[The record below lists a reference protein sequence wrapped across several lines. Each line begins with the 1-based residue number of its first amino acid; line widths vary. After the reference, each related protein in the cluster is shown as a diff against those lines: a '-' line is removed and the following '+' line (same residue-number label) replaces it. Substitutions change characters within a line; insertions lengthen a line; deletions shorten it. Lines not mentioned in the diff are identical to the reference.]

1 MKLKITMNNEHGLTL
16 LEMITTMAILTIV
29 VSSAVPNFTVWKNN
43 YQIRAE
49 SERVHMDLLLARMT
63 AMKSGN
69 NVVVTFLPG
78 SNSYSI
84 LNDTNNNGV
93 ADGGEPLNSRT
104 LENNVQFGFSGP
116 SITDMDGNMGIVQ
129 TVVMGG
135 SDIVT
140 FDPRGQADLSGVLFL
155 IHNNHLPEGNDRLRG
170 ISVIQATGAAELWNY
185 NAVLTPIPWE

>member
-1 MKLKITMNNEHGLTL
+1 
-16 LEMITTMAILTIV
+16 
-29 VSSAVPNFTVWKNN
+29 
-43 YQIRAE
+43 
-49 SERVHMDLLLARMT
+49 VHMDLLSARTT

-69 NVVVTFLPG
+69 NVVVTFVSA

-84 LNDTNNNGV
+84 LNDTNNNGT
-93 ADGGEPLNSRT
+93 ADTGESLNART

-116 SITDMDGNMGIVQ
+116 NITDMDGNTGITE

-155 IHNNHLPEGNDRLRG
+155 IHNNHVPEGNGGLRG

-185 NAVLTPIPWE
+185 NSALTIPWE

>member
-1 MKLKITMNNEHGLTL
+1 MKLKTTMNNEHGLTL
-16 LEMITTMAILTIV
+16 IEMITTMAILTIV
-29 VSSAVPNFTVWKNN
+29 VSSAVPNFTVWRNN

-49 SERVHMDLLLARMT
+49 SERVHMDLLSARMT

-69 NVVVTFLPG
+69 NIVVTFLSG

-84 LNDTNNNGV
+84 LNDTNNNGT
-93 ADGGEPLNSRT
+93 ADTGEPLSART

-116 SITDMDGNMGIVQ
+116 SIIDMDGNSVTQ
-129 TVVMGG
+129 TVVMGP

-140 FDPRGQADLSGVLFL
+140 FDPRGQADLSGALFL
-155 IHNNHLPEGNDRLRG
+155 IHSNHLTEGNGRLRG

-185 NAVLTPIPWE
+185 NSALTIPWE

>member
-16 LEMITTMAILTIV
+16 IEMITAMAILTIV
-29 VSSAVPNFTVWKNN
+29 VSSAVPNFTVWRNN

-49 SERVHMDLLLARMT
+49 SERVHMDLLSARMT

-69 NVVVTFLPG
+69 NVVVTFLAG

-84 LNDTNNNGV
+84 LNDTNNNGA
-93 ADGGEPLNSRT
+93 ADTGEPFSART

-116 SITDMDGNMGIVQ
+116 SITDMDGNTGITQ

-140 FDPRGQADLSGVLFL
+140 FDPRGQADLSGALFL
-155 IHNNHLPEGNDRLRG
+155 IHNNHLPEGNGRLRG

-185 NAVLTPIPWE
+185 NAGLSPIPWE

>member
-16 LEMITTMAILTIV
+16 LEMITTMAILTIM
-29 VSSAVPNFTVWKNN
+29 VSTAVPNFTVWRNN
-43 YQIRAE
+43 HQIRAE
-49 SERVHMDLLLARMT
+49 SERVHMDLLSARMT

-69 NVVVTFLPG
+69 NVVVTFVSA

-84 LNDTNNNGV
+84 LNDTNNNGA
-93 ADGGEPLNSRT
+93 ADTGESLKART

-116 SITDMDGNMGIVQ
+116 SITDMDGNTGITE

-135 SDIVT
+135 SDTVT

-155 IHNNHLPEGNDRLRG
+155 IHNNHVPEGNGRLHG

-185 NAVLTPIPWE
+185 NSALTIPWE